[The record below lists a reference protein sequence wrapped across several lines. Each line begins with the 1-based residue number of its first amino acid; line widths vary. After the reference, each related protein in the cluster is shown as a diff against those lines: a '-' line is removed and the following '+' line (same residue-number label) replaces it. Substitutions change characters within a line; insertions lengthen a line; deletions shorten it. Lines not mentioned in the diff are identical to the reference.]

1 MFIQT
6 LAATHVIIHSLP
18 NVRGTGNL
26 KQSKN
31 IEPFKEL
38 KAIRIVLV
46 YDFIVE
52 PMLAAKF
59 SYLLSTVHLEYN
71 S

>member
-1 MFIQT
+1 MKGIFQIKPPCENFSLLGMFIQT

-31 IEPFKEL
+31 IEPFNVLE
-38 KAIRIVLV
+38 AIRKVLV
-46 YDFIVE
+46 
-52 PMLAAKF
+52 
-59 SYLLSTVHLEYN
+59 
-71 S
+71 